1 MKVTRA
7 FVLAA
12 GKGTRMRPLTDR
24 VPKPLVEVAGRPMID
39 FVLDRLAAAGVE
51 EAVVN
56 THHLAALVEAHLAGR
71 ARPRIRI
78 SREAALL
85 ETGGGLARALGHLG
99 PAPFFTVNSDGLW
112 RESATPALSRLAAA
126 WDDAAMDALL
136 LVHAREA
143 AVGYDGVGDFE
154 LARDG
159 RLARR
164 RGDAAPF
171 AFMGV
176 QLLHPRLLRDA
187 PDGAFSLNRLYD
199 RALAAGR
206 LHGLAH
212 AGDWFHVGTPEAL
225 AMAERA
231 FAAAPGE

>member
-1 MKVTRA
+1 MRVTRA

-39 FVLDRLAAAGVE
+39 FVLDRLAPAGVE

-56 THHLAALVEAHLAGR
+56 THHLAETVEAHLAHR
-71 ARPRIRI
+71 RRPRIRI
-78 SREAALL
+78 SRETVLL
-85 ETGGGLARALGHLG
+85 ETGGGVVRARDHLG
-99 PAPFFTVNSDGLW
+99 STPFFVVNSDGLW
-112 RESATPALSRLAAA
+112 REKGVPALSRLAAA

-136 LVHAREA
+136 LVHATEA
-143 AVGYDGVGDFE
+143 AFGYDGVGDFE
-154 LARDG
+154 MGDDG

-164 RGDAAPF
+164 DGTSARF
-171 AFMGV
+171 VFMGV

-187 PDGAFSLNRLYD
+187 PDGAFSLNLLYD
-199 RALAAGR
+199 RALAAER

-212 AGDWFHVGTPEAL
+212 TGDWFHVGTPEAL
-225 AMAERA
+225 IAAERA
-231 FAAAPGE
+231 FADAPGD

>member
-1 MKVTRA
+1 VNVTRA

-39 FVLDRLAAAGVE
+39 FVLDRLAAAGVG

-56 THHLAALVEAHLAGR
+56 THHLAEMVESHLAGR
-71 ARPRIRI
+71 ERPRIRF
-78 SREAALL
+78 SRETALL
-85 ETGGGLARALGHLG
+85 DTGGGVAKARDHLG
-99 PAPFFTVNSDGLW
+99 PTAFFVVNSDGLW

-136 LVHAREA
+136 LVRGTEA
-143 AVGYDGVGDFE
+143 AVGYDGAGDFE
-154 LARDG
+154 LADDG

-164 RGDAAPF
+164 DGAAAPF
-171 AFMGV
+171 VFMGV

-187 PDGAFSLNRLYD
+187 PDGAFSLNLLYD
-199 RALAAGR
+199 RAIAAGR

-212 AGDWFHVGTPEAL
+212 TGDWFHVGTPDAL
-225 AMAERA
+225 AAAERA
-231 FAAAPGE
+231 FADAPGD